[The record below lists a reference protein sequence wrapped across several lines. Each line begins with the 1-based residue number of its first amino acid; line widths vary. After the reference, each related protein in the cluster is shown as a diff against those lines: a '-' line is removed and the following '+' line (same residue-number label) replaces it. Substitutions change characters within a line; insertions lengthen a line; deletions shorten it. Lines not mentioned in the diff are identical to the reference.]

1 MPKRNRAREQKK
13 AQQSAAPIMTAPQPV
28 PETVPS
34 GIEPDASA
42 ETVSLWDAERLNQRL
57 RSYEMQRFAPSHKLC
72 SIMGYLIGIPEQ
84 NFFDKEHSLL
94 SRSVFEKL
102 AAMRT
107 FRTIRSLCRIRRYV
121 MLNCQKFYR
130 AFSDNTAVILSIF
143 PQDLQKEI
151 RQESFNCNVY
161 PQKRDVYEYLIQLN
175 DELLRALDR
184 ADRAFRDLFP
194 SFVEPMHLRNL
205 LLFPKGTN
213 AKNVHNISLFFF
225 QNRTK
230 YPWQYYMNLSEDLP
244 EYLILSGD
252 DYLLENAY
260 RLAGDEAK
268 MLWCFR
274 TPYKVPG
281 AKEQLHKFL
290 QPEGD
295 YRFHFLIDGVSMTV
309 EKILAVL
316 RELTPAEYD
325 RTEKIWLFCCR
336 DTYQNWKLFFH
347 EHIDKIHAV
356 EVETPVTGEEKREDI
371 SVNMSACLF
380 GSPRSTAYL
389 LMTQDEELFCSVS
402 ADIVSSRH
410 PMCVITGRH
419 APDSILNYVNGS
431 IKHPYCLVEEFGVE
445 KPVDIQSHAYQV
457 LQRKFPL
464 VLRENLRRLLEV
476 SIMEIP
482 TQYSRQQIDEIYRQ
496 ALENIRLCVDEDG
509 TVRIEL

>member
-1 MPKRNRAREQKK
+1 MPKQNRAREQKK
-13 AQQSAAPIMTAPQPV
+13 AKIAAAISAQPN
-28 PETVPS
+28 PASLSDTGNEADFETLKLLD
-34 GIEPDASA
+34 EQ
-42 ETVSLWDAERLNQRL
+42 RLNQRL
-57 RSYEMQRFAPSHKLC
+57 RSYEMQRYTPDHKLC
-72 SIMGYLIGIPEQ
+72 SIMGYLIGIPEE
-84 NFFDKEHSLL
+84 NFFDTEHSLL
-94 SRSVFEKL
+94 IKSIFTQMDSLRDLRSVR
-102 AAMRT
+102 A
-107 FRTIRSLCRIRRYV
+107 LCQIRRYV
-121 MLNCQKFYR
+121 MLHCPRFFR
-130 AFSDNTAVILSIF
+130 AFSDNTTVILTLF
-143 PQDLQKEI
+143 PTDLQKNI
-151 RQESFNCNVY
+151 NQESFYFNVY

-175 DELLRALDR
+175 SEISRALDK
-184 ADRAFRDLFP
+184 ADRTFRELFP
-194 SFVEPMHLRNL
+194 SFVKSMYLRNL

-213 AKNVHNISLFFF
+213 AKNVHNISLFFS
-225 QNRTK
+225 QNRK
-230 YPWQYYMNLSEDLP
+230 SYPWQYYMNLSENLP

-290 QPEGD
+290 QPEGG